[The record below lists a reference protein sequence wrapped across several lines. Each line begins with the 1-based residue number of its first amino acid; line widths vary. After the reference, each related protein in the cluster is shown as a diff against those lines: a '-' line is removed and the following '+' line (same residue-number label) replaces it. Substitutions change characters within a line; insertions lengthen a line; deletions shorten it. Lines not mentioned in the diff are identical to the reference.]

1 LCQPGG
7 LRSLPV
13 RPAGRRTPLRGH
25 AERDL
30 AALGNRLRATRAV
43 RRGQRIRATA
53 SPGKPLRSGK
63 RTFLGGNA
71 KMHGAGKGGP
81 AGSTRRS
88 TALSRR
94 RSWARARATGSWA
107 PEAPTPRHRKGRP
120 SRGKRRP
127 EERGGSAPVDGDG
140 RGLPGLPMLRVV
152 RVTERL
158 QGAQLQPVVTV
169 AHL

>member
-1 LCQPGG
+1 ELPAQPRGGRPAPGGSVRHGQVLGTPAGMCQPGG
-7 LRSLPV
+7 LRALPV

-43 RRGQRIRATA
+43 RRGQRTRATA
-53 SPGKPLRSGK
+53 STGKPLRSGK
-63 RTFLGGNA
+63 RTFLGGNTEV
-71 KMHGAGKGGP
+71 HGAGKGGP

-107 PEAPTPRHRKGRP
+107 PDAPTPDIGRAAPDRK
-120 SRGKRRP
+120 S
-127 EERGGSAPVDGDG
+127 
-140 RGLPGLPMLRVV
+140 VV
-152 RVTERL
+152 
-158 QGAQLQPVVTV
+158 
-169 AHL
+169 